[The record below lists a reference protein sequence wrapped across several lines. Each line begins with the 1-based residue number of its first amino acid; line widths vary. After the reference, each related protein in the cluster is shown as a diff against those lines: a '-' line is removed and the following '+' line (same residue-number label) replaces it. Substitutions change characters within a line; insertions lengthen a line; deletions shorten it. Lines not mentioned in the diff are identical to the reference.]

1 MEKACVATYRIAGLV
16 VCSFLL
22 NGCGGYGGGDSIPPP
37 FLSSDA
43 ALSSLSVNP
52 TMLTPVFSPSVL
64 SYTAT
69 VANGV
74 DNVAVAATPSNLTA
88 NITING
94 STNTTV
100 PLTVGD
106 NPITIEVTV
115 RDIYSTASRV
125 YRVTVTRATMVIDTT
140 ANWKGTESA
149 APFGDGGA
157 VEIFGQTFV
166 VAAGAPT
173 LQRLSFWLQHS
184 PDDMSGEDLYFSI
197 AVMAWSIDRATGP
210 VLYESALQS
219 ITTAQSTMTEYLVD
233 TGGLNLVPGQEYVA
247 FLSAKNGFWD
257 ATSTLMRVGWQNAD
271 TYSDGA
277 AWTLNTDNNPNLIT
291 SAAWDN
297 TLGTADFVVRL
308 AF

>member
-22 NGCGGYGGGDSIPPP
+22 FGCGGGYGDAPGAGIPSP
-37 FLSSDA
+37 FTSDDA
-43 ALSSLSVNP
+43 SLSSLS
-52 TMLTPVFSPSVL
+52 LTGATLVPVFSPSVRI
-64 SYTAT
+64 YTAT
-69 VANGV
+69 VPNSTTSV
-74 DNVAVAATPSNLTA
+74 VVTATPTDRRA
-88 NITING
+88 IVTING
-94 STNTTV
+94 GTNLSVGNNVITV
-100 PLTVGD
+100 D
-106 NPITIEVTV
+106 VTV
-115 RDIYSTASRV
+115 SDIYSSASNTYTIGV
-125 YRVTVTRATMVIDTT
+125 ARATMVIDTT
-140 ANWKGTESA
+140 ANWKGSESA

-157 VEIFGQTFV
+157 VEVFGQTFV

-184 PDDMSGEDLYFSI
+184 PDDTSGEDLYFSI
-197 AVMAWSIDRATGP
+197 AVMAWNTDRASGP

-219 ITTAQSTMTEYLVD
+219 ITTAQSAMTEYLVD

-247 FLSAKNGFWD
+247 FLSAKNGLWD

-277 AWTLNTDNNPNLIT
+277 AWTLNTDNNPNLFT

>member
-1 MEKACVATYRIAGLV
+1 MV

-22 NGCGGYGGGDSIPPP
+22 NGCGGGYGGDDSIPPP
-37 FLSSDA
+37 FLTSDA
-43 ALSSLSVNP
+43 ALSSLSISDA
-52 TMLTPVFSPSVL
+52 TLTPVFSPSIL
-64 SYTAT
+64 NYTAT
-69 VANGV
+69 VANSTTSV
-74 DNVAVAATPSNLTA
+74 VVAATPTNRRA
-88 NITING
+88 IVTING
-94 STNTTV
+94 GTNLSVGNNVITV
-100 PLTVGD
+100 D
-106 NPITIEVTV
+106 VTV
-115 RDIYSTASRV
+115 SDIYSSASNTYTIGV
-125 YRVTVTRATMVIDTT
+125 ARATMVIDTT

-157 VEIFGQTFV
+157 VEVFGQTFV
-166 VAAGAPT
+166 VLAEAPT
-173 LQRLSFWLQHS
+173 LQSLSFWLQHS
-184 PDDMSGEDLYFSI
+184 PDDTSGEDLYFSI
-197 AVMAWSIDRATGP
+197 AVMAWNTDRATGP

-277 AWTLNTDNNPNLIT
+277 AWTLNTDNNPNFIT